1 MSKKVINYKSEEADS
16 IHYVNEPV
24 TLYPSSSI
32 ALDFWNS
39 IISKVTTPIFKM
51 TSFEKMELLD
61 NGIKKEDLEQF
72 KAKANLDYDKLAQAL
87 TVTRA
92 TLINKKKNETFS
104 ETVSEKIVALTDL
117 YFYGYS
123 VFEDEEKFNKWM
135 FASNSALG
143 GKKPFDIA
151 ENQFGRE
158 EIKNLIGRIEYG
170 IYS

>member
-1 MSKKVINYKSEEADS
+1 MSKQTKIQSTQNADAA
-16 IHYVNEPV
+16 HQVNEPI
-24 TLYPSSSI
+24 TLYQTNSI
-32 ALDFWNS
+32 ALDFWNTM
-39 IISKVTTPIFKM
+39 ISKVSTPIFKM
-51 TSFEKMELLD
+51 TSFEKMTFLD

-72 KAKANLDYDKLAQAL
+72 KAKASLDYDKLSQAL

-104 ETVSEKIVALTDL
+104 ENVSEKIVALTDL

-123 VFEDEEKFNKWM
+123 VFENEEKFNHWM
-135 FASNSALG
+135 FVPNNALG
-143 GKKPFDIA
+143 GKKPFDIVD
-151 ENQFGRE
+151 NQFGRE